1 MHFLLIIN
9 LTHGFLTGK
18 KAMKNTRFV
27 ILILGTFH
35 LSALLTLLSC
45 SKPSSTQPEPKRP
58 QIEVT
63 EDITEDTVWE
73 TGKDIK
79 I

>member
-1 MHFLLIIN
+1 MKFVEHNFQYFSHFKHIRHFSL
-9 LTHGFLTGK
+9 
-18 KAMKNTRFV
+18 
-27 ILILGTFH
+27 LILGTFH

-45 SKPSSTQPEPKRP
+45 SKPNTTQPEPQRP

-73 TGKDIK
+73 SGKDYGV
-79 I
+79 